1 MANCQIKNNK
11 FFAPNGEESILYNTL
26 EKEVGKQK
34 AKDLF
39 ITAYTP
45 TFISE
50 VVVPSIKNNL
60 RSLFSK
66 VETIPTKPLI
76 ENRRT
81 VVKNNE
87 IYLYD
92 GKTKIGRIR
101 IDNYADGIKVKDSLL
116 SANIPQNQGYGTELY
131 KEVLKYALK
140 NNVNL
145 YSDISQ
151 APLAK
156 AIWNKFVN
164 EGIAQENNGIYKVDV
179 LGNSFDKNGEIKTEK
194 VYEYLNRIYTSKD
207 PLNIEE
213 IVDIKS
219 SMQTES
225 SEELYFK
232 LKEAFFNKK
241 GLFSPTKKSLKDSK
255 LYTNIEIERILAN
268 AKLQAKIKDTIQKL
282 KNTEP
287 FFKGEDIEFEKE
299 FVRESA
305 EQNAV
310 GKFRINNPLKE
321 KNLYIEQN
329 AGKKNVDEYIL
340 PKEEL
345 DKYSRIKVID
355 EQGQP
360 MQEELIY
367 EEAVKEVEKESTS
380 YRGISAIVNAPLNVD
395 VFKLMKKVENWLLSY
410 GLDIKGLKREGYT
423 ALKQYLDNP
432 SAETKESLYRALNFA
447 KKDKEK
453 VLLLENKNRTYKY
466 IENNKSEEQLFEEL
480 SLIKTNTPNVYHEVV
495 KVDVDQMR
503 EITKDIYSKEFEL
516 YKKYFGYEN
525 MQEAESSVQTNFE
538 GDLEYLLGDFIAD
551 FSAEILKNKNSK
563 FYGAFKITNNGIE
576 LISEDEITLREVKD
590 FVNSDIK
597 FAKEIAEYSLLS
609 KNMPNLKEDG
619 GQKDKEQ
626 ERIKAINDI
635 NSVKEIDGDFAQINR
650 EIIASKDETASFI
663 KHKGNVF
670 ELQEKYGD
678 YNFYVKLEKNNNLKY
693 NNFNPTLPQYI
704 DVTNFNIKQSDLE
717 NYAKINKKF
726 KETDLEDNFTCL

>member
-1 MANCQIKNNK
+1 
-11 FFAPNGEESILYNTL
+11 
-26 EKEVGKQK
+26 V
-34 AKDLF
+34 
-39 ITAYTP
+39 
-45 TFISE
+45 
-50 VVVPSIKNNL
+50 
-60 RSLFSK
+60 
-66 VETIPTKPLI
+66 
-76 ENRRT
+76 
-81 VVKNNE
+81 
-87 IYLYD
+87 
-92 GKTKIGRIR
+92 
-101 IDNYADGIKVKDSLL
+101 
-116 SANIPQNQGYGTELY
+116 
-131 KEVLKYALK
+131 
-140 NNVNL
+140 
-145 YSDISQ
+145 
-151 APLAK
+151 
-156 AIWNKFVN
+156 
-164 EGIAQENNGIYKVDV
+164 
-179 LGNSFDKNGEIKTEK
+179 
-194 VYEYLNRIYTSKD
+194 
-207 PLNIEE
+207 
-213 IVDIKS
+213 
-219 SMQTES
+219 
-225 SEELYFK
+225 
-232 LKEAFFNKK
+232 
-241 GLFSPTKKSLKDSK
+241 
-255 LYTNIEIERILAN
+255 
-268 AKLQAKIKDTIQKL
+268 
-282 KNTEP
+282 
-287 FFKGEDIEFEKE
+287 

-310 GKFRINNPLKE
+310 GKFKINNPLKE

-367 EEAVKEVEKESTS
+367 EEAVKEVEKESNA

-410 GLDIKGLKREGYT
+410 GLDIRGLKREGYT

-466 IENNKSEEQLFEEL
+466 LETNKSEEQLFEEL

-516 YKKYFGYEN
+516 YKKYFGYDTNFKFTKEAGN
-525 MQEAESSVQTNFE
+525 KAVDKSGKPVIVYRGGEITSPIKNDKYTVGRFFTTSPQAATAFGKNVNSAILLMNNPFVVDAKGEMYTSIKTPKQMKNWVVDTMDTVDTDLIAEWAYKNNYDGVIIKNVQEGGSAGMMRDANGYGVIPEQADDYIVFDSAQIKDLSKEPYQGKGVQTNFE

-551 FSAEILKNKNSK
+551 FSAEILKNKDSK
-563 FYGAFKITNNGIE
+563 FYEAFKITNNGIE

-597 FAKEIAEYSLLS
+597 FSKEIAEYSLLS

-626 ERIKAINDI
+626 ERIKAVNDI

-678 YNFYVKLEKNNNLKY
+678 YNFYVRLEKNNNLKY

-726 KETDLEDNFTCL
+726 KETDLEDNFECL